1 MSINFNK
8 NACVIDIGHG
18 GNDSGAV
25 SELYKEKDWNLD
37 TGLACIEELKRH
49 NVTVYAT
56 RTTDKTLS
64 IEQRCNIANQYNAQY
79 FISIHHN
86 AGGGDRGE
94 TIHSI
99 YGGEGTQLA
108 LNIGE
113 ELRTIGQSNI
123 KTYDKKYGNTDYYGV
138 IRGTK
143 MHSVIVE
150 VCFIDNVNDRQI
162 ADTLEERK
170 RNGRAIA
177 HGILKQMGI
186 SVKEQ
191 SNGIYKIVTG
201 GFGAKENAEKKM
213 NAIAELTG
221 WWMNIERINNKED
234 YRVVT
239 GGMSK
244 EEADKNLEALKQLT
258 NWWAVVE
265 KQ

>member
-8 NACVIDIGHG
+8 KACVIDIGHG

-25 SELYKEKDWNLD
+25 SGSYKEKDWNLD
-37 TGLACIEELKRH
+37 TGLACIDELKRH
-49 NVTVYAT
+49 NITVYAT

-113 ELRTIGQSNI
+113 ELKTIGQSSI

-150 VCFIDNVNDRQI
+150 VCFIDNINDRQI
-162 ADTLEERK
+162 ADTVEERK

-186 SVKEQ
+186 SIKEQ
-191 SNGIYKIVTG
+191 SNNSYRIVTG
-201 GFGAKENAEKKM
+201 TFGTRLNAEENLRNLITLTEWWATVEEIDNNYRIVTGTFNSEDIVKQKLSAM
-213 NAIAELTG
+213 IELTG
-221 WWMNIERINNKED
+221 WWATYEI
-234 YRVVT
+234 
-239 GGMSK
+239 
-244 EEADKNLEALKQLT
+244 Q
-258 NWWAVVE
+258 
-265 KQ
+265 